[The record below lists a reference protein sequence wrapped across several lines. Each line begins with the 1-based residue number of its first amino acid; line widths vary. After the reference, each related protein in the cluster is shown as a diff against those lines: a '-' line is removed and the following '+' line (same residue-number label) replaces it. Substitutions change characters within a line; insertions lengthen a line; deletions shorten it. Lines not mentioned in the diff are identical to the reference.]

1 MRDFRWGLEPQ
12 QPLSADEHIGME
24 KETLDWGEAEWGT
37 HRFHIRQLL
46 DESIGL
52 LGRREKAAV
61 LGAGNHGDVD
71 LPGLSAHFQG
81 LTVLDTEDNVLEEI
95 LESTGSPAAGRIKSL
110 TRVDYTGL
118 DQISFYERY
127 EELLTGEASADQLIA
142 FLRDSAFQARRV
154 EVLPHLRKSFSL
166 VVSSGVHTQLF
177 YGEALAQFHGH
188 MDRYAEG
195 ERKSIIE
202 AIRSLRNSLVT
213 AYNQTLLSLL
223 KPEGRIVMWS
233 EMIHIDESKA
243 DIMEEL
249 NGKTLETD
257 RTAYLFSVFGK
268 YGIDAAVLGLKDL
281 HDKVKTD
288 QLLFRSWSWHTESG
302 KRYLVAGMSGVL
314 R

>member
-1 MRDFRWGLEPQ
+1 MRDFRWGMEPQ
-12 QPLSADEHIGME
+12 LPADPAESIE

-37 HRFHIRQLL
+37 HRYHIRRLIHDTIAQL
-46 DESIGL
+46 GP
-52 LGRREKAAV
+52 REKAAV

-71 LPGLSAHFQG
+71 LPDVSTQFQG
-81 LTVLDTEDNVLEEI
+81 LTVLDTEDNVLEEV
-95 LESTGSPAAGRIKSL
+95 LESTGSSAAGRIKSL

-127 EELLTGEASADQLIA
+127 EELLSGGAPADKLIA
-142 FLRDSAFQARRV
+142 FLRDSAFEVRRI
-154 EVLPHLRKSFSL
+154 EIMPHLKKSFSL

-177 YGEALAQFHGH
+177 YADALAQFHG
-188 MDRYAEG
+188 YVEQYTEA
-195 ERKSIIE
+195 ERKAVIE

-223 KPEGRIVMWS
+223 KPDGRIVVWT
-233 EMIHIDESKA
+233 EMILVDESKEEV
-243 DIMEEL
+243 MEEL
-249 NGKTLETD
+249 NGKTLGSE

-281 HDKVKTD
+281 HDKLKTD

-302 KRYLVAGMSGVL
+302 KRYLVAGMSG
-314 R
+314 RAR